1 MRKKIKNN
9 KGFTL
14 VEMLVCV
21 LTLLLVAAICTTGT
35 GISIKGYQQSRFESD
50 SQMLQS
56 TIDLSLSDLFRY
68 ATTINEVDGIIVFS
82 NVHYEMNNG
91 TIQIENIGDN
101 GEGRFSVKKNTVSSS
116 VPMIG
121 DSVYAENLYVSD
133 FVLTYDSSTRV
144 FSGSYK
150 IKSTIMNDAERTC
163 QFTYRSIA
171 EW

>member
-1 MRKKIKNN
+1 MIKKIKNN

-21 LTLLLVAAICTTGT
+21 LTLLLVGAICATGT
-35 GISIKGYQQSRFESD
+35 RISVKSYQESRFESD

-56 TIDLSLSDLFRY
+56 TIDMVLGDLFRY
-68 ATTINEVDGIIVFS
+68 ATTIKEVDGQIVFS
-82 NVHYEMNNG
+82 SSNYEMNNG
-91 TIQIENIGDN
+91 TIQIENIGDH
-101 GEGRFSVKKNTVSSS
+101 GESRFSIKKTTGAS
-116 VPMIG
+116 PILLIG
-121 DSVYAENLYVSD
+121 ESVYAENLYVSD

-144 FSGSYK
+144 FSGSYN
-150 IKSTIMNDAERTC
+150 IKSTIINDAERTC